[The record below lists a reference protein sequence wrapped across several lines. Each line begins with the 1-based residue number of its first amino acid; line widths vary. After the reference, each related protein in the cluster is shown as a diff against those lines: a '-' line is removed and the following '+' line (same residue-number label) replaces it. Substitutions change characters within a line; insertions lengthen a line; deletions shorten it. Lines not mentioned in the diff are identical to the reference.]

1 MHSRIISATSW
12 TAIVLLVFF
21 WPSSLW
27 HHNEEL
33 FLATEQLYRPRQ
45 YRYTASNGSVELGKT
60 FSVDWEAVSR
70 DGANFDDFEPSSKL
84 LDHVF
89 VTAASENH
97 FAESVDA
104 VAIFVFQIHNLFLR
118 LGAYH
123 GTTGQSEKLVQ
134 CAPEAFRFQAAS
146 SSKRIATRTESPFP
160 SVQSLRHIGCISRV
174 QCRHLVRRYGAICS
188 GEHDGKTS

>member
-70 DGANFDDFEPSSKL
+70 DGAHFDDFEPSSKL

-104 VAIFVFQIHNLFLR
+104 VASIQSLYSKSTIYFYDWGL
-118 LGAYH
+118 
-123 GTTGQSEKLVQ
+123 TTEQQVKVKSWCNVHLK
-134 CAPEAFRFQAAS
+134 
-146 SSKRIATRTESPFP
+146 PF
-160 SVQSLRHIGCISRV
+160 QSLRHIGCISRV
-174 QCRHLVRRYGAICS
+174 QCRHLVRRFGAICS